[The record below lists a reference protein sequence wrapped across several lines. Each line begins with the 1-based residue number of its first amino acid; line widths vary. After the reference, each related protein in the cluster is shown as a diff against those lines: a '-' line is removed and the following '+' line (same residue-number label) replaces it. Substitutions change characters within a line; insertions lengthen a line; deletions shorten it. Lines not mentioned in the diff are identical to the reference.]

1 MLVYNHLYT
10 SHTHTHM
17 HTHTLKIITL
27 IYDDMIIEPRDS
39 DMPGKGLI
47 TEFILGVLIM
57 TPSFM
62 ADYLCRGEMGCL
74 VDR

>member
-1 MLVYNHLYT
+1 
-10 SHTHTHM
+10 M

-27 IYDDMIIEPRDS
+27 IYDMMIELRAS
-39 DMPGKGLI
+39 DIPDKGLI
-47 TEFILGVLIM
+47 TEFILRVSTL
-57 TPSFM
+57 TPSFI